1 MRGGRLVVD
10 IVSCGKL
17 EKAVAVFVN
26 AKRIGARTREHL
38 ALASPVKTLLKQ
50 SSFQR
55 PSARP
60 SKLDAPTS
68 KILTNMSQIAG
79 LMTAIEHQKGVHAAA
94 LREKD
99 DAIADLT
106 GQLDREKL
114 QHSKDNA
121 AAKKVEA
128 LLAEQLVQMKKD
140 HAAELAAQAEA
151 AVADKQAALD
161 ALKEEHKAELAAQA
175 EEAAAHEAEALTR
188 QAAAHELEVAHR
200 AVTRDQLTST
210 IDEQQRRHEAEL
222 TRVRETIARER
233 ARAWRMRRR
242 PPARACELEL
252 TAGLAQMRNTH
263 AAEMALAKRTS
274 DELMEQL
281 MAMKGKHE
289 AEMQAL
295 RLSGAA

>member
-1 MRGGRLVVD
+1 
-10 IVSCGKL
+10 
-17 EKAVAVFVN
+17 
-26 AKRIGARTREHL
+26 
-38 ALASPVKTLLKQ
+38 
-50 SSFQR
+50 
-55 PSARP
+55 
-60 SKLDAPTS
+60 
-68 KILTNMSQIAG
+68 
-79 LMTAIEHQKGVHAAA
+79 MTAIEHQKGVHAAA

-140 HAAELAAQAEA
+140 HAAALKLQAEA
-151 AVADKQAALD
+151 AAADKQAALD

-175 EEAAAHEAEALTR
+175 EEAAAHEAESLTR

-222 TRVRETIARER
+222 TRVRETTRER
-233 ARAWRMRRR
+233 AGENETT
-242 PPARACELEL
+242 PLCACELEL

-263 AAEMALAKRTS
+263 GGDGVGEA
-274 DELMEQL
+274 DE
-281 MAMKGKHE
+281 
-289 AEMQAL
+289 
-295 RLSGAA
+295 R

>member
-1 MRGGRLVVD
+1 
-10 IVSCGKL
+10 
-17 EKAVAVFVN
+17 
-26 AKRIGARTREHL
+26 
-38 ALASPVKTLLKQ
+38 
-50 SSFQR
+50 
-55 PSARP
+55 
-60 SKLDAPTS
+60 
-68 KILTNMSQIAG
+68 
-79 LMTAIEHQKGVHAAA
+79 MTAIEHQKGVHAAA

-128 LLAEQLVQMKKD
+128 LLAEQLVQMKKE
-140 HAAELAAQAEA
+140 HKAELAAQAEA

-175 EEAAAHEAEALTR
+175 EEAAAHEAESLTR

-233 ARAWRMRRR
+233 AGLENETTAAR
-242 PPARACELEL
+242 RACELEL

-281 MAMKGKHE
+281 MAMKGKHD